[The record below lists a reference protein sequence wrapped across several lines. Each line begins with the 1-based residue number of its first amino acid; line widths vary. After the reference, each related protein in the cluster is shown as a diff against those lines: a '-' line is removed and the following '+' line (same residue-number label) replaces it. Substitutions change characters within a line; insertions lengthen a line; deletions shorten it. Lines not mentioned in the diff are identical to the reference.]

1 VWGGRR
7 ELQAVSR
14 YLSNATLLSPDATTA
29 STHGT
34 RSYSHI
40 HSVMADSIIVS
51 LLSVSESAWQVLM
64 STTQGSGADAL
75 EETLGRLNKKSG
87 VKATIVLD
95 RTTGAILKTSGQISS
110 IRTSK
115 NPGGSSSA
123 LPTQT
128 AGSFATE
135 SNAQGGDSPAVE
147 ELAGMVWN
155 FVNNAG
161 DLIHDLDTEVRRF
174 GEINSKRPN
183 FADRDANTVVLLG

>member
-1 VWGGRR
+1 
-7 ELQAVSR
+7 
-14 YLSNATLLSPDATTA
+14 
-29 STHGT
+29 
-34 RSYSHI
+34 
-40 HSVMADSIIVS
+40 MADSII
-51 LLSVSESAWQVLM
+51 
-64 STTQGSGADAL
+64 GSGADAL

-161 DLIHDLDTEVRRF
+161 DLIHDLDTEDELKLLRLR
-174 GEINSKRPN
+174 SKRQELVIVP
-183 FADRDANTVVLLG
+183 DTKYLLVVVHDTPPA